1 MSTGQTKVNTDLQS
15 FAAQTAAS
23 RVCAHGEPQEFF
35 LRRAPKLETRRF
47 RLRRKKEREEEGGEE
62 ALRLAAQGGG
72 NTAATSSRPHLSW
85 AGEQS
90 PRSAGPRAPQTTA
103 GTRLHAVCLP
113 ARRCCKTGGGAGAER
128 LRRGSLT
135 LVVCPHHF
143 SRRCPVRVRPR
154 VFAPRG
160 ATAAPHQLTAALFT
174 AQRFRAYVNRWPR
187 AGGQERPR
195 CPRHPPQGTQG
206 RMTAQIRCRARRG
219 AANSA
224 AGMRLAGSWVWTQP
238 SSGASACGGA
248 GPLAVRRT
256 RVRRQ

>member
-1 MSTGQTKVNTDLQS
+1 MLSSL
-15 FAAQTAAS
+15 AS
-23 RVCAHGEPQEFF
+23 RVLVRALSVAANFF
-35 LRRAPKLETRRF
+35 RAPKRGGF
-47 RLRRKKEREEEGGEE
+47 AYVAKKEREEEGGEE
-62 ALRLAAQGGG
+62 ALRLAAQGRAGGG